1 MSKRSRAEQLL
12 EQEDL
17 NNKNFS
23 KQVFL
28 MKCSKKEHKKKK
40 SDVVES
46 DFMKISFFEEIRD
59 RKLWKKKSYN
69 KEVQKR
75 EFLKYLYF
83 KYEAPNWAIEYLINV
98 YDKINKTFS
107 EYIDDIIKNLV
118 NNSALGVKTLDLI
131 NVAMKGKGYK
141 ELFQNILTNRE
152 LHYFINSEEENIE
165 KAFLDAKLRSF
176 DIEKNKL
183 IFLKTR
189 FENLNL
195 NYNFN
200 FKFTNSKLELLY
212 FLAKNSKQ
220 LDINAMQEIYDY
232 FLTLIPFRF
241 RNDCVRFEDKEIHVK
256 DFFKKS
262 LSTIIQ
268 LSNKYHIDVIN
279 LKNRKFVEWTK
290 TYEDIILDDKYLFKE
305 LTNNTDLSRE
315 GNRMRHCVG
324 SYAERCLRGYTK
336 IISLRDIEVNQNL
349 LTIEISNE
357 KIVQVKGRLNREP
370 YKNEKNIIQKFA
382 DKNSIKYNY

>member
-46 DFMKISFFEEIRD
+46 DFMKIGFFEEIRD

-98 YDKINKTFS
+98 YDKINKAFS
-107 EYIDDIIKNLV
+107 EHIDDIIKNLV
-118 NNSALGVKTLDLI
+118 HNSTLGIKTLDLI

-279 LKNRKFVEWTK
+279 LKNRKFVEWK
-290 TYEDIILDDKYLFKE
+290 QTYEDIILDDKYLFKE